1 MHWHVGM
8 DPNMQRKSR
17 NCFLDA
23 CFSGH
28 AHIVQYLVQ
37 HTHADT
43 EKEYDWEGF
52 NDDETPRA
60 GDWKKTGVRS
70 H

>member
-1 MHWHVGM
+1 MHWHIGM

-17 NCFLDA
+17 NYFLDA

-43 EKEYDWEGF
+43 EKEYNWEG
-52 NDDETPRA
+52 DLEPPPTC
-60 GDWKKTGVRS
+60 GDCYKTGVPS
-70 H
+70 Q